1 MNTKLNRVGL
11 YVGAVFGTA
20 AFTYLSS
27 SLSLVA
33 FQSIRGLMTKQV
45 KNKPLAHLKS
55 LNNQSKKFSIA
66 YNLPTNVHS
75 RCT

>member
-1 MNTKLNRVGL
+1 MNTKLNKVGL

-27 SLSLVA
+27 TLSLVA

-45 KNKPLAHLKS
+45 KNKPFEHLKL
-55 LNNQSKKFSIA
+55 LNYQPRSISVTS
-66 YNLPTNVHS
+66 NLPTNVHS
-75 RCT
+75 RCF